1 MNRETNIGFAPPRNW
16 AAEERCRQAAALPL
30 NTRCCKSKLGFLPV
44 LSCVSS
50 LIAAELDDRGAIH
63 LFAPLHGREGAHE
76 FDMQCKYRCCVR
88 VMNKVIIHV
97 ANDAT

>member
-1 MNRETNIGFAPPRNW
+1 MKSGATSDPRRSTL
-16 AAEERCRQAAALPL
+16 ALCHRDCDEELVRVSDLFEPLKDAGDGGRRCRQAAALPL

-63 LFAPLHGREGAHE
+63 LFAPLHGREE
-76 FDMQCKYRCCVR
+76 LR
-88 VMNKVIIHV
+88 V
-97 ANDAT
+97 